1 MSLTL
6 YFLRFSMG
14 INAAIAAFWLGGTVI
29 PFIISPPSSFSWA
42 YFKAYRP
49 TDLLQGYGL
58 HNTFLLYGKGRI
70 RHGRSNSAKQVCSSH
85 ITAEQPHTSNTLPN
99 HAFVRLSICE
109 GISEAFKSAADV
121 FCVTCVRWLQLWC

>member
-58 HNTFLLYGKGRI
+58 HNTFLLYGKQHI
-70 RHGRSNSAKQVCSSH
+70 WHGRSYS
-85 ITAEQPHTSNTLPN
+85 P
-99 HAFVRLSICE
+99 R
-109 GISEAFKSAADV
+109 
-121 FCVTCVRWLQLWC
+121 